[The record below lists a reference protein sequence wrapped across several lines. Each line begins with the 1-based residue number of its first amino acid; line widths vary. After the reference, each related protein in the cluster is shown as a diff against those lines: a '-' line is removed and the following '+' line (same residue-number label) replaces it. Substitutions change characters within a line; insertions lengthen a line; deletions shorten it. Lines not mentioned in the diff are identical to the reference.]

1 MGRGSDGRGEHKV
14 GVGPFCKPP
23 PAGRRLCHPGE
34 ALRAAHVRVYPPPP
48 PRLPR
53 PYLDGLVG
61 VPPRHRPSDQ
71 FAVEVLH
78 GAAAT
83 GAHRL
88 LAAGG
93 GGGDT
98 GALGQ
103 VEVGR
108 VKAVPVHIA
117 GKRGGRAG
125 GGGERQQQQQQ
136 QQQQPPQPRTAPLR
150 RPRHLHTE
158 VARAAGAGN
167 GPGLPRPTASAL
179 RAAPPRTRY
188 FCPGGGEGPPAPCA
202 APPPLTLS
210 LGAAAGVLHTPR
222 THTHSWSRPG
232 NPPPSPAGS
241 RSVAGGEAKWGEV
254 IPPPPPPP

>member
-1 MGRGSDGRGEHKV
+1 MAGGSTKWGSDLSANLPRPGDG
-14 GVGPFCKPP
+14 FAT
-23 PAGRRLCHPGE
+23 PARLYELPMCGCT
-34 ALRAAHVRVYPPPP
+34 PPPP

-136 QQQQPPQPRTAPLR
+136 QQQPPQPRTAPLR

-210 LGAAAGVLHTPR
+210 LGAAAGVPHTPR

-232 NPPPSPAGS
+232 TPPAPRAAAALREERPSG
-241 RSVAGGEAKWGEV
+241 VK
-254 IPPPPPPP
+254 